1 LCQLLNE
8 PWEHHPAQGESPGE
22 ARETAAL
29 PAAEREEATIR
40 AMESLIPSALA
51 LETTPAAA
59 KGRQRKEPATDS
71 GTTQRRRRRSGEV
84 QQPDE
89 TLSSEEQPLPETAAV
104 ESVAE
109 TGTADIVVA
118 EIDTVEVTTTAG
130 PEGAAEPATAAVE
143 EEIADWRQFIR
154 NELGKK
160 NIVAAGGLNW
170 AEKPKQLPKPADK
183 AHDAE
188 AAVVAAVGSAT
199 AAEEVAQ
206 EPAAHATAA
215 KADLTAEP
223 AVAAS
228 GLPSAAAITT
238 PEPALVAVT
247 EQAPHSI
254 AEHAA
259 VLSPLLAPVP
269 EAPIL
274 VSLPPPS
281 AAPAAPTASRAGYG
295 RRRGTKRK
303 TVGTTNSGSRSRAGA
318 KRRTKNGPK
327 VAAGRRPLRR
337 GIKKSTVKAGKR
349 KGRKPGSHAKGA

>member
-1 LCQLLNE
+1 MCQLLNE
-8 PWEHHPAQGESPGE
+8 PWEQHPAQGESPGE
-22 ARETAAL
+22 ARETVAL

-51 LETTPAAA
+51 LETTPAA
-59 KGRQRKEPATDS
+59 
-71 GTTQRRRRRSGEV
+71 
-84 QQPDE
+84 
-89 TLSSEEQPLPETAAV
+89 
-104 ESVAE
+104 
-109 TGTADIVVA
+109 

-130 PEGAAEPATAAVE
+130 PEGAAESATAAVE

-170 AEKPKQLPKPADK
+170 AEKPKKLPKPADK

-188 AAVVAAVGSAT
+188 VAVVAAAVGSAT
-199 AAEEVAQ
+199 VAEEVAQ
-206 EPAAHATAA
+206 ELAAHARAA

-254 AEHAA
+254 VEQAA

-281 AAPAAPTASRAGYG
+281 AAPAAPAASRAGYG

-318 KRRTKNGPK
+318 KRRAKNGPK

-337 GIKKSTVKAGKR
+337 GIIKSTVKAGKR